1 MPRPPL
7 APACLA
13 LLLGLAAPVVS
24 QAQAPV
30 LSPAGEGA
38 ETQRLI
44 EQLRP
49 RTRGIRLPSGED
61 AVAAP
66 AGRPGDDPAAAAAPA
81 APPPTAEGPALAGN
95 AAVPPPR
102 PGTPETPR
110 LTTAPPEVPAVSI
123 TVHFATGSA
132 TLSPDAVKALAPLGR
147 ALNSEALGPYRFRI
161 EGHTDTVGSEALN
174 QSLSGRRALAV
185 RELLV
190 RQFGVNPARLEAVGY
205 GQTQLL
211 VPTPDQ
217 VPEPRNRRV
226 QVLNLG
232 G

>member
-13 LLLGLAAPVVS
+13 LLLGLSVPVVA

-49 RTRGIRLPSGED
+49 RTRGIRLPSGDD
-61 AVAAP
+61 ATAAP
-66 AGRPGDDPAAAAAPA
+66 AGRPGEDLAAAAPVS
-81 APPPTAEGPALAGN
+81 PPPVAGGPALAGN
-95 AAVPPPR
+95 AAPPPAR
-102 PGTPETPR
+102 PGPPEAPR
-110 LTTAPPEVPAVSI
+110 LTTAPPDVPAVSI

-132 TLSPDAVKALAPLGR
+132 TLSPAAVKALAPLGR

>member
-13 LLLGLAAPVVS
+13 LLAGLSLPAALH
-24 QAQAPV
+24 AQSPV

-49 RTRGIRLPSGED
+49 RTRGIRLPSGDE

-66 AGRPGDDPAAAAAPA
+66 AGRPGEAAAMPEAGPAPRQDS
-81 APPPTAEGPALAGN
+81 PALAGS
-95 AAVPPPR
+95 AAPPPPR
-102 PGTPETPR
+102 PGTPEAPR
-110 LTTAPPEVPAVSI
+110 LTTAPPDVPAVSI

-132 TLSPDAVKALAPLGR
+132 SLSPEAVKALAPLGR
-147 ALNSEALGPYRFRI
+147 ALNSQALGPYRFRI
-161 EGHTDTVGSEALN
+161 EGHTDTVGSESMN